1 MRSNGERTH
10 TEKRTGGQSAEAEP
24 AWSGQ
29 EKALRSAVAG
39 AATEAEEWRS
49 GSRLPGMERSRNR
62 AGGQSAQG
70 ADDGGWLW
78 SLRNAS
84 CRRER
89 TSRLPGGGTKASLRL
104 CGPEGRSE
112 HERGSAGA
120 CGGCT
125 PKWHGAAGGQGRRGE
140 QTAEAE
146 ATKDVRAEWSQGA
159 DPEPAKG
166 RHPGGA
172 GPGGR
177 RSRSGIWV
185 PGKACFD
192 GTRTSSGMDELSA
205 RM

>member
-1 MRSNGERTH
+1 
-10 TEKRTGGQSAEAEP
+10 
-24 AWSGQ
+24 
-29 EKALRSAVAG
+29 
-39 AATEAEEWRS
+39 
-49 GSRLPGMERSRNR
+49 MERSRNR

-89 TSRLPGGGTKASLRL
+89 TGRLPGGGTKTSLRL

-146 ATKDVRAEWSQGA
+146 ATKDVRAERSQGA

-177 RSRSGIWV
+177 RSRSERKRRSAKAGAETEPERSGFCRSLRRLNPHSGRRRNGAV
-185 PGKACFD
+185 PGRASVPLSPV
-192 GTRTSSGMDELSA
+192 TR
-205 RM
+205 RV